1 MCEHAYTNTYTNT
14 HACMHACMHAYAH
27 ARIHTCMHA
36 YTYGHTCTHTQIH
49 AHTRAYIQTHMPSF
63 VIRELRIGLI
73 IKTRLDPVILTMI
86 NSSMGLIIVIFA
98 MIKIKLLLLL
108 LLLAAATGWLSWSVT
123 SRRSKN
129 RTSATPHAVRR
140 HVHLQNGNVKMPLP

>member
-1 MCEHAYTNTYTNT
+1 MCEHAYTNTYTNA
-14 HACMHACMHAYAH
+14 HACMHAYAYAH
-27 ARIHTCMHA
+27 ARIHTCMHTHMVIHA
-36 YTYGHTCTHTQIH
+36 HTQIH

-129 RTSATPHAVRR
+129 RTSATPHAVRG

>member
-1 MCEHAYTNTYTNT
+1 MCEHAYTNTYTNA
-14 HACMHACMHAYAH
+14 HACMHAC
-27 ARIHTCMHA
+27 ICTCTNTYMHA

-98 MIKIKLLLLL
+98 MFKIKLLLLL

-129 RTSATPHAVRR
+129 RTSATPHAVRG